1 MPTLSRHV
9 PRGDF
14 LIHRG
19 ADERLGV
26 RWQQDRGS
34 GYEDVDMSVWSAELT
49 LSKEG
54 ETLLTAA
61 CTCTCYGL
69 CIAFLAGSQ
78 TRAIPVRTGEWR
90 IDAQGPNGESEL
102 MGWGYFEVV

>member
-26 RWQQDRGS
+26 KWQRDRGS
-34 GYEDVDMSVWSAELT
+34 GYQDVDMSGWSAVLT
-49 LSKEG
+49 LSKDG
-54 ETLLTAA
+54 EALLTVPCTCTYYGLCAASLTAA
-61 CTCTCYGL
+61 
-69 CIAFLAGSQ
+69 Q
-78 TRAIPVRTGEWR
+78 TMAIPVSAGEWR
-90 IDAQGPNGESEL
+90 IDASGPDGEGEL
-102 MGWGYFEVV
+102 MGWGYFEAV

>member
-26 RWQQDRGS
+26 RWQRDYGG
-34 GYEDVDMSVWSAELT
+34 GYKAVDMSAWIADLL
-49 LSKEG
+49 LSKDG
-54 ETLLTAA
+54 EALLSVP
-61 CTCTCYGL
+61 CTCTYDGL
-69 CIAFLAGSQ
+69 CVASLTGSQ
-78 TRAIPVRTGEWR
+78 TRSLQVRTGEWR
-90 IDAQGPNGESEL
+90 IDAHGPGGESEL
-102 MGWGYFEVV
+102 MGWGYFEAV